1 MTWGGGFTHGD
12 LIKVAQEKDM
22 SMCGCVMYIRRRKKL
37 DDTYHGP
44 NYGVL
49 PNEPELGT
57 CKNNCTLE
65 RARKSITYPQKLA
78 KLLGSKEL
86 FDLSKPGESCQYV
99 VRTTIDFFLERL
111 DEDLS
116 DYIVFLQMPNGLRF
130 EYWNEELSML
140 ASPHGGKGEWSSLMV
155 ADSNSMDIVHYF
167 GNDVYEC
174 YNTLNNIMQVGSFL
188 KEHNIRYYISSLG
201 KGFANVGDG
210 RRGGKGERQ
219 GKRKAGGSLKDFEI
233 IKRRIEYIETNYN
246 ILGGSLINSRL
257 AGEVPFKE
265 VRIPE
270 DGHYSEHGH
279 TVVANNTY
287 RLIND

>member
-1 MTWGGGFTHGD
+1 MTWGSG
-12 LIKVAQEKDM
+12 LNP
-22 SMCGCVMYIRRRKKL
+22 
-37 DDTYHGP
+37 DTR
-44 NYGVL
+44 VVD
-49 PNEPELGT
+49 
-57 CKNNCTLE
+57 
-65 RARKSITYPQKLA
+65 AYPYKLA
-78 KLLGSKEL
+78 KLLDAEEL

-130 EYWNEELSML
+130 EWWNE
-140 ASPHGGKGEWSSLMV
+140 GGWNNKMINNS
-155 ADSNSMDIVHYF
+155 DSKTIIDLF
-167 GNDVYEC
+167 GNDMYEC
-174 YNTLNNIMQVGSFL
+174 YNTLNSIMQVGSFL
-188 KEHNIRYYISSLG
+188 KENNIRYYISTNG
-201 KGFANVGDG
+201 V
-210 RRGGKGERQ
+210 
-219 GKRKAGGSLKDFEI
+219 DFKI
-233 IKRRIEYIETNYN
+233 NNRIEYIETNYN